1 MSLPAVID
9 PIPVEQKIHMVR
21 GEKVILDFDLA
32 RLYGSPTKALI
43 QAIKRNLDRFP
54 PDFVFH
60 VNRKEFIS
68 LRSQSSL
75 PLEKEGRGGRR
86 TLPYAFTEHGVIM
99 AATVLN
105 SPQAIQA
112 SVYVVRAFVKLRKMI
127 ATHRELAHKLDELE
141 RNVATHDKAIC
152 SLFDAMRKLMSYPE
166 KPRRKIGFDLS
177 GSKKNKSD

>member
-1 MSLPAVID
+1 MTNRLVVSTEC
-9 PIPVEQKIHMVR
+9 VERKIFLIR
-21 GEKVILDFDLA
+21 GEKVILDFNLST
-32 RLYGSPTKALI
+32 LYGVETRTLI

-54 PDFVFH
+54 SDFLFQL
-60 VNRKEFIS
+60 NRQELLLLK
-68 LRSQSSL
+68 SQL
-75 PLEKEGRGGRR
+75 AIPIEMKGRGGRR
-86 TLPYAFTEHGVIM
+86 TLPYALTEHGVIM

-112 SVYVVRAFVKLRKMI
+112 SVYIVRAFVKLRKMI

-166 KPRRKIGFDLS
+166 KPRRKIGFDI
-177 GSKKNKSD
+177 GGR